1 MAHVINLIVQAI
13 LAELNEADDPEQDD
27 YYIPNKHIPFHYDPD
42 DDEEVQQMEDEE
54 DDKGGGEDGDE
65 EFVELLHMN
74 LEDKELEGVLDSAV
88 DLSEVKKVGISNTK
102 RSPTE
107 LTKLITCQLRAIT
120 KKICSSPQRHKQFRQ
135 LLKQVFGS
143 IKAPHP
149 SNKQLCELMVIRD
162 VVTRWNY
169 THAMIK

>member
-1 MAHVINLIVQAI
+1 MAHVVNLIVQAI

-54 DDKGGGEDGDE
+54 DKEGGGEDGDE

-74 LEDKELEGVLDSAV
+74 LEDKELEGALDSAV

-107 LTKLITCQLRAIT
+107 LTKLITCQL
-120 KKICSSPQRHKQFRQ
+120 
-135 LLKQVFGS
+135 
-143 IKAPHP
+143 
-149 SNKQLCELMVIRD
+149 
-162 VVTRWNY
+162 
-169 THAMIK
+169 